1 MTIAEL
7 NQLPRA
13 ALQKQ
18 LLKCC
23 GSARWVE
30 KMMEQAPY
38 RELALMEYYAQKIW
52 WECSEADWLEAF
64 AHHPRI
70 GSKEVLAEKFAAT
83 AHWAAR
89 EQEGTA
95 VASQDVLDALLEAN
109 DAYQQQFGFIFIVC
123 ATGKSAAEMLAI
135 LQARLSNT
143 REAEIKIAAGEQ
155 EKITTIRLKA
165 LLA

>member
-7 NQLPRA
+7 NQLPGA
-13 ALQKQ
+13 ALQQQ
-18 LLKCC
+18 LLNCC

-89 EQEGTA
+89 EQQGTA

-123 ATGKSAAEMLAI
+123 ATGRSAAEMLAI

-155 EKITTIRLKA
+155 EKITSIRLKA
-165 LLA
+165 LLS